1 MRAVELAVYADSLAG
16 EAAALAAR
24 AERLRSRLR
33 LAGIEREARRDLPA
47 GTVEHLAALGLLAP
61 LDPRGLRDELNRLEE
76 SLAAV
81 EELQA
86 WVEARLADAT
96 SPSPRKRPLPRK
108 ESAA

>member
-33 LAGIEREARRDLPA
+33 LAGIERQARRDLAA
-47 GTVEHLAALGLLAP
+47 GTVERLVGLGLLTRP
-61 LDPRGLRDELNRLEE
+61 DERGLRAELRGLEE
-76 SLAAV
+76 ALQAV

-86 WVEARLADAT
+86 WVEERLADAT
-96 SPSPRKRPLPRK
+96 SPEPRTQ
-108 ESAA
+108 SAA